1 MSGRSTACPPAVF
14 QYHLCLG
21 DRFGS
26 PRMGQTLETKLQ
38 DLCRRWTRI
47 QQKLGDSFKV
57 LTLYFNLNNHYYYRF
72 YYTYI
77 CIQVVQYIHIS
88 MECVISV
95 RTCEAFGRLT
105 CVSLVGH
112 YFRIST
118 ISFASIA
125 AKAL

>member
-47 QQKLGDSFKV
+47 QQKLGDSFRRHFILILIIIIIIKI
-57 LTLYFNLNNHYYYRF
+57 LLHI
-72 YYTYI
+72 YTYVYI
-77 CIQVVQYIHIS
+77 QEVPYIYISYLIYCIILIFIILNSYAFKVQKI
-88 MECVISV
+88 
-95 RTCEAFGRLT
+95 RN
-105 CVSLVGH
+105 
-112 YFRIST
+112 
-118 ISFASIA
+118 
-125 AKAL
+125 K

>member
-47 QQKLGDSFKV
+47 QQKLGDSFRRHFILILIIIIIIKI
-57 LTLYFNLNNHYYYRF
+57 LLHIHMYIYKKSH
-72 YYTYI
+72 TYI
-77 CIQVVQYIHIS
+77 SYLIYCIIVIFIILNSYAFKVQKI
-88 MECVISV
+88 
-95 RTCEAFGRLT
+95 RN
-105 CVSLVGH
+105 
-112 YFRIST
+112 
-118 ISFASIA
+118 
-125 AKAL
+125 K

>member
-47 QQKLGDSFKV
+47 QQKLGDSFRRHFILILIIIIIIKILLHIHMYTQEVPYIYISYLIYCIILIFIILNSYAFKV
-57 LTLYFNLNNHYYYRF
+57 QKIRN
-72 YYTYI
+72 
-77 CIQVVQYIHIS
+77 
-88 MECVISV
+88 
-95 RTCEAFGRLT
+95 
-105 CVSLVGH
+105 
-112 YFRIST
+112 
-118 ISFASIA
+118 
-125 AKAL
+125 K

>member
-57 LTLYFNLNNHYYYRF
+57 LTFYFNLNNHYYYKDF
-72 YYTYI
+72 ITHTYVYI
-77 CIQVVQYIHIS
+77 QEVPYIYIVFKCI
-88 MECVISV
+88 
-95 RTCEAFGRLT
+95 
-105 CVSLVGH
+105 
-112 YFRIST
+112 
-118 ISFASIA
+118 
-125 AKAL
+125 